1 MKIGFAGLG
10 AMGGPMAGHLID
22 AGHTLYVL
30 TRRRESANA
39 AIAKGAIWAETPINS
54 AANSDLVFTVLPG
67 PPEIEADHGRR
78 LRSARRLQIWHPLHR
93 SLHQF
98 ADAVRQLSADLAT
111 AGVSM
116 LDAPVSGGP
125 QGRGFPKTCDLG
137 QRREGDLRQLQADP
151 RSARRPGALSRR
163 QRQCFGRQT
172 GPQLCQLR
180 HPDGPAEAFTL
191 GVKAG
196 VDPVALFSAIRQ
208 GSLGRQ
214 RAVDRMT
221 DQFLPHEFDNPAFAL
236 ELAHKD
242 VSLAT
247 ALGRETGVPMRFANM
262 TLAEYD
268 GSLEQ
273 GMGQTRLALR
283 DADLGRTCRP
293 RHPRSPQRLAGY
305 SQERA
310 ALISKIKNHA
320 ERQRRKP

>member
-10 AMGGPMAGHLID
+10 AMGGPMAGHLLD

-39 AIAKGAIWAETPINS
+39 AIAKGAIWAETPKNL
-54 AANSDLVFTVLPG
+54 AASSDLVFTVLPG
-67 PPEIEADHGRR
+67 PPEIEAIMAGDDG
-78 LRSARRLQIWHPLHR
+78 LRAGFKSGTPYIDLSTNSPAL
-93 SLHQF
+93 
-98 ADAVRQLSADLAT
+98 VRQLSADLAK

-125 QGRGFPKTCDLG
+125 KGAASRKLAIWVSGEKATYDNCKPVLDLL
-137 QRREGDLRQLQADP
+137 GDQVRYLVHSCANYGIQMVL
-151 RSARRPGALSRR
+151 
-163 QRQCFGRQT
+163 
-172 GPQLCQLR
+172 
-180 HPDGPAEAFTL
+180 AEAFTL

-221 DQFLPHEFDNPAFAL
+221 DQILPHEFDNPAFAL

-262 TLAEYD
+262 TLAEMT
-268 GSLEQ
+268 E
-273 GMGQTRLALR
+273 ALNKGWGKR
-283 DADLGRTCRP
+283 DS
-293 RHPRSPQRLAGY
+293 RSAMLIQE
-305 SQERA
+305 ERA
-310 ALISKIKNHA
+310 GLDIRVPRNVLQDILKN
-320 ERQRRKP
+320 EPL

>member
-39 AIAKGAIWAETPINS
+39 AIARGAIWAETPKNL
-54 AANSDLVFTVLPG
+54 AANSEVVFTVLPG
-67 PPEIEADHGRR
+67 PPEIEAIMAGEDG
-78 LRSARRLQIWHPLHR
+78 LRAGFKSGTAYIDCSTNSPAL
-93 SLHQF
+93 
-98 ADAVRQLSADLAT
+98 VRELSADLAT
-111 AGVSM
+111 IGVSM

-125 QGRGFPKTCDLG
+125 KGAASRKLAIWVSGEQATYDACKPILDQIGDQVRYLG
-137 QRREGDLRQLQADP
+137 ASGNASVAKLVHNCANYGIQMVL
-151 RSARRPGALSRR
+151 
-163 QRQCFGRQT
+163 
-172 GPQLCQLR
+172 
-180 HPDGPAEAFTL
+180 AEAFTM

-262 TLAEYD
+262 TLAEMT
-268 GSLEQ
+268 E
-273 GMGQTRLALR
+273 ALNKGWGKR
-283 DADLGRTCRP
+283 DS
-293 RHPRSPQRLAGY
+293 RSAMLIQE
-305 SQERA
+305 ERA
-310 ALISKIKNHA
+310 GVDIRVPRNVLQDILKN
-320 ERQRRKP
+320 EPL